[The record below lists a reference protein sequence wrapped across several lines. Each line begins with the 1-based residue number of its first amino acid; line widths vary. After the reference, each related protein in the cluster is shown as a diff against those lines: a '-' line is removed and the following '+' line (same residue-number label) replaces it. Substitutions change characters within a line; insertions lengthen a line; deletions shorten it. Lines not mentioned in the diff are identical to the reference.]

1 MQPED
6 SAYPGRRPGCDLR
19 PCMRCVV
26 VDIGGGTCDFSLI
39 AALEE
44 KGELNFV
51 REAVG
56 DHLLLG
62 GDNMDLAIARLIE
75 SKLGNVKLDP
85 AQFGQLIQA
94 CRQAK
99 EALLGPEP
107 PPSFPVTIVGRG
119 RAVVGGTLTA
129 SLTADEIRS
138 TLFDGFFPQVA
149 ADADPV
155 RPARSGLHE
164 MGLPYEPVAAITR
177 HLATFLKQHL

>member
-26 VDIGGGTCDFSLI
+26 VDVGGGTCDLSLI

-62 GDNMDLAIARLIE
+62 GDNMDLAVARLVE
-75 SKLGNVKLDP
+75 SKLGGAKLDP

-99 EALLGPEP
+99 EALFSPEP
-107 PPSFPVTIVGRG
+107 PTSFPVTIVGRG

-129 SLTADEIRS
+129 TLSTEEIRAI
-138 TLFDGFFPQVA
+138 LFDGFFPHVPH
-149 ADADPV
+149 DAQPA
-155 RPARSGLHE
+155 RRARSGPHE
-164 MGLPYEPVAAITR
+164 MGLP
-177 HLATFLKQHL
+177 